1 MKIILAAMAAVI
13 VILVVALSA
22 ALMDKTDVAV
32 QEVPVRIAPSQTQHQ
47 QDVERL
53 RREAHENRQR
63 QPQNQPYRAPRVVEE
78 WRQEKDAGRLQRD
91 EKRRIERTKE
101 ALEKE
106 NKERTDRRGLLG
118 VLNKTQIPMGLRV
131 GQMYTEVGQQFLSNF
146 FRHH

>member
-53 RREAHENRQR
+53 RREAQRSKSKAGRLRREAHENRQR
-63 QPQNQPYRAPRVVEE
+63 QPQNQP
-78 WRQEKDAGRLQRD
+78 
-91 EKRRIERTKE
+91 
-101 ALEKE
+101 
-106 NKERTDRRGLLG
+106 
-118 VLNKTQIPMGLRV
+118 
-131 GQMYTEVGQQFLSNF
+131 
-146 FRHH
+146 